1 MWTACL
7 ALARRLAKRIL
18 VPWKWVLSMRWQAL
32 LHVHLMHPHFKAV
45 EAGQTFGEYQLVT
58 SHWRGAVTKMTH
70 VVLWN
75 AYEKQLS
82 PRRIIELAFLSP
94 QQVANELGLRVET
107 RGLQRLLGKYPVDR
121 MLKIRFEPLEPSKEP
136 AARLMFN
143 ICWGFRRIVSRPTCR
158 AMTRRLLAPY
168 LRSMR

>member
-1 MWTACL
+1 MSGTCQEACKKDPGSVEVGL
-7 ALARRLAKRIL
+7 FTPFCLC
-18 VPWKWVLSMRWQAL
+18 VV
-32 LHVHLMHPHFKAV
+32 LHVRLTHPHFKAV

-58 SHWRGAVTKMTH
+58 SHWRGVVTKMTH

-107 RGLQRLLGKYPVDR
+107 RGLRNLLGKYPVDR
-121 MLKIRFEPLEPSKEP
+121 
-136 AARLMFN
+136 
-143 ICWGFRRIVSRPTCR
+143 
-158 AMTRRLLAPY
+158 
-168 LRSMR
+168 